1 MSQPPPAPGW
11 YPDPSGTGSRYWDG
25 KGWGP
30 AAPPSAPT
38 PAPARPK
45 KRVATLLIV
54 VAVLAVL
61 FIIGKIGYNSGS
73 TSRSSSTTT
82 MGAMPPP
89 PPAAG
94 GTAPSAT
101 TSAPPPLAGIGQEV
115 RDGNFGFV
123 VTSVDL
129 SKTAGD
135 PGNQF
140 EIVPAQGEFVNVH
153 LTVSNVGDRSQ
164 SFFASNQTLQI
175 GANQFSS
182 NNAATMWTQSM
193 KVEINPGNSIQ
204 AVVSFDV
211 PPGSSNDGV
220 LTVHGSPFSGG
231 AKISLRQ
238 PGR

>member
-1 MSQPPPAPGW
+1 
-11 YPDPSGTGSRYWDG
+11 
-25 KGWGP
+25 
-30 AAPPSAPT
+30 
-38 PAPARPK
+38 
-45 KRVATLLIV
+45 V

-82 MGAMPPP
+82 LGAMPPP
-89 PPAAG
+89 PPAVG
-94 GTAPSAT
+94 GSAPSAT
-101 TSAPPPLAGIGQEV
+101 TSAPPLAGIGQEV
-115 RDGNFGFV
+115 RDGKFGFV

-140 EIVPAQGEFVNVH
+140 EIVPTQGEFVNVH
-153 LTVSNVGDRSQ
+153 LTVRNLGDRSQ

-193 KVEINPGNSIQ
+193 KVEIKPGTSIQ

-211 PPGSSNDGV
+211 PPGSSKDAV
-220 LTVHGSPFSGG
+220 LTVHDSLFSAG
-231 AKISLRQ
+231 AKIRLRQ
-238 PGR
+238 PGQ